1 MASILLRR
9 WRLVTLPHVGQ
20 VFLHASTP
28 AAGFLALIWTGESET
43 LLVWIGLWM
52 AALVHASGHLLA
64 AKFTKE
70 LPESITLFPAW
81 TTTRLFRAPARII
94 DDLMVTASGPLTNGL
109 LGGAMLLAFDGL
121 LDREPEW
128 LGQWA
133 RIQIGYGAAMSL
145 PVFPLDGSRL
155 LRLALKLRL
164 PERRAWEIAGFIS
177 QATAAGVVLW
187 SLIQGFWGLAF
198 VGIVFYLLGRFSTVF
213 LEIGKRL
220 NEAERSEDQG
230 WSGEEGDDES
240 GPTITLTQ
248 TADGVWQQLEPSP
261 SNESRTYY

>member
-9 WRLVTLPHVGQ
+9 WRLVTVPYVGHLY
-20 VFLHASTP
+20 LHGSTP
-28 AAGFLALIWTGESET
+28 AAGFLALIWTDESET

-52 AALVHASGHLLA
+52 AALVHAAGHLA
-64 AKFTKE
+64 AARCTRQ
-70 LPESITLFPAW
+70 LPESITLYPLW
-81 TTTRLFRAPARII
+81 STTRLFQSPARIA
-94 DDLMVTASGPLTNGL
+94 DDMMMTVSGPLANGL
-109 LGGAMLLAFDGL
+109 LGGAILLAFDGL

-133 RIQIGYGAAMSL
+133 RIQIGYGAALSL

-155 LRLALKLRL
+155 LRLVLKLRM
-164 PERRAWEIAGFIS
+164 PERRAWEIAGFVS

-187 SLIQGFWGLAF
+187 SLIQGFWSLAF
-198 VGIVFYLLGRFSTVF
+198 VGIVFYLLGRFSTLF

-220 NEAERSEDQG
+220 KESERYEDKG
-230 WSGEEGDDES
+230 WSGEETDNEN